1 MAAPPRTKIRPSCR
15 PAVPPP
21 PVAGASFGMN
31 VVFVGSGDGLTVVV
45 AGLGVVVCVLGVFVG
60 CVVFAEALAEAPS
73 EWLAEALDVAVP
85 DADDD
90 ADDAPDG
97 EKIAGTL
104 DDGEPVQA
112 ETVAETRTI
121 NVAQLRTASR
131 GLLAD
136 LAEVMRSVMKT
147 P

>member
-45 AGLGVVVCVLGVFVG
+45 AGLGGVVCVLGVFVG

-73 EWLAEALDVAVP
+73 EWLAEALDVVP

-90 ADDAPDG
+90 ADDAPDC

-104 DDGEPVQA
+104 DDGGPVQA

-131 GLLAD
+131 GLNAD
-136 LAEVMRSVMKT
+136 LAEVMRSVMNT